1 MEGGRHG
8 ASPSF
13 FVVFACVFLLRE
25 SRSAPGLPDPTR
37 AKEVGLSGSL
47 LIAAGIAGPSGSL
60 WMQPLLLLAFF
71 GIMYFILIRPAHKRQ
86 KALQSMQESLVSGA
100 RVITS
105 GGLKGT
111 VVRVAKDSVKLRIA
125 EKEQVDVTRSSI
137 VGREDGEALS
147 G

>member
-1 MEGGRHG
+1 M
-8 ASPSF
+8 
-13 FVVFACVFLLRE
+13 
-25 SRSAPGLPDPTR
+25 SATPLT
-37 AKEVGLSGSL
+37 
-47 LIAAGIAGPSGSL
+47 AAGIGGAPGSI

-111 VVRVAKDSVKLRIA
+111 VVRVERDSVKLRIA
-125 EKEQVDVTRSSI
+125 EKVQVDVTRSSI
-137 VGREDGEALS
+137 VGREDGEAPS